1 MNQTNLDY
9 KETGIPENLE
19 FSGSHDYLDDN
30 FAQSEMTP
38 GVKQGGFRFSGVGPS
53 EYQYQDDESV
63 MLTEQIYN
71 LNK

>member
-53 EYQYQDDESV
+53 EY
-63 MLTEQIYN
+63 
-71 LNK
+71 